1 MMDRERQEKDLQEVF
16 ETTQGAY
23 RAAVENT
30 FALQEQTLEFA
41 RNLLEAPPETLRDQ
55 AENNR
60 VTLEA
65 LVEGDLRLTFV
76 GAARQERRYATLDAL
91 GAALA
96 FAYQVNVRPTEA
108 GRYYYTGSL
117 QVSTLSDAD
126 LDELERFLAGDLEG
140 TAEGGED
147 LGDALGRGATRF
159 LLRLAGLPSLRL
171 EARSRHFTV
180 R

>member
-41 RNLLEAPPETLRDQ
+41 QSLLEAPPETLREQ

-65 LVEGDLRLTFV
+65 LAEQSRRQREAMENLMGE
-76 GAARQERRYATLDAL
+76 AAKV
-91 GAALA
+91 
-96 FAYQVNVRPTEA
+96 YQSLLSAPFSHHQHHPEFEEANEAPEVNQQVRE
-108 GRYYYTGSL
+108 
-117 QVSTLSDAD
+117 
-126 LDELERFLAGDLEG
+126 
-140 TAEGGED
+140 
-147 LGDALGRGATRF
+147 
-159 LLRLAGLPSLRL
+159 
-171 EARSRHFTV
+171 
-180 R
+180 

>member
-65 LVEGDLRLTFV
+65 LLEQSR
-76 GAARQERRYATLDAL
+76 RQREAMENLIGESAKVYESLLSAPFSHHQHYPEFEEA
-91 GAALA
+91 
-96 FAYQVNVRPTEA
+96 TEA
-108 GRYYYTGSL
+108 PEVSSEGS
-117 QVSTLSDAD
+117 
-126 LDELERFLAGDLEG
+126 
-140 TAEGGED
+140 
-147 LGDALGRGATRF
+147 
-159 LLRLAGLPSLRL
+159 
-171 EARSRHFTV
+171 
-180 R
+180 

>member
-41 RNLLEAPPETLRDQ
+41 QSLLEAPPETLREQ

-65 LVEGDLRLTFV
+65 LAEQSRRQREAMENLMGE
-76 GAARQERRYATLDAL
+76 AAKV
-91 GAALA
+91 
-96 FAYQVNVRPTEA
+96 YQSLLSAPFSHHQHHPEFEEAKEAPEVNQQVRE
-108 GRYYYTGSL
+108 
-117 QVSTLSDAD
+117 
-126 LDELERFLAGDLEG
+126 
-140 TAEGGED
+140 
-147 LGDALGRGATRF
+147 
-159 LLRLAGLPSLRL
+159 
-171 EARSRHFTV
+171 
-180 R
+180 